1 TQPYILRFY
10 AGNTGLVTNT
20 LLTGGTSGKSFTPL
34 AITIS
39 SGTLAG
45 ANAAGLMLVDSLQN
59 LTATETLVNSAST
72 VVANTVASIV
82 AMPITRGQTARA
94 VVIIPEAATIR
105 VNADG
110 YKAGSN
116 ANNPANFGQP

>member
-1 TQPYILRFY
+1 MAGLTTFGISGVWGITFQYVLVGANAISLPQWVLDPCGAMGYNATQPYILRFY

-20 LLTGGTSGKSFTPL
+20 LLTGGTSGKTFTPL

-59 LTATETLVNSAST
+59 LTATETLVNSASA
-72 VVANTVASIV
+72 VVANTVAS
-82 AMPITRGQTARA
+82 
-94 VVIIPEAATIR
+94 
-105 VNADG
+105 
-110 YKAGSN
+110 
-116 ANNPANFGQP
+116 